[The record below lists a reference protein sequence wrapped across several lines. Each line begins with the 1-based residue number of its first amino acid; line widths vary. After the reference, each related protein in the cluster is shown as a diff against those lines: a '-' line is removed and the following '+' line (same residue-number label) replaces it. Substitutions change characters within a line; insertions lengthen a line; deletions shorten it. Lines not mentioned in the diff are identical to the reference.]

1 MWNATCVCKR
11 IFRRTQN
18 FHIRVM
24 KKTYIM
30 ILAGLAVT
38 VAAVTPLCFSQN
50 TPAPA
55 APEPAAATPAAS
67 PEQAK
72 KAFSYFMGYRFG
84 QEVASG
90 AATLTAADFDPTVFF
105 QGLDQALKG
114 EQPTMSQAEIEAGMN
129 TFVETLRTREAA
141 QAKLNLEKGKAFEAE
156 FAKKEGVTKTE
167 SGLLYRIV
175 TPAEGRKYDEAKD
188 GKDAVCLVTYE
199 GKKIDGKVFDA
210 TTTPIEMPIN
220 QVVPGFAEALKLMP
234 IGSTCEVCIPAALAY
249 GEQAPGPIGS
259 NSTLVFTISLKDI
272 KKNEP
277 AQGGMPFQLT
287 PEMLQQ
293 LQQQGLQNGA
303 PAPADET
310 PAPAA
315 E

>member
-1 MWNATCVCKR
+1 
-11 IFRRTQN
+11 
-18 FHIRVM
+18 M

-38 VAAVTPLCFSQN
+38 TAAVTPLCFSQN
-50 TPAPA
+50 APAPA
-55 APEPAAATPAAS
+55 APEASAAAPAATPAVS
-67 PEQAK
+67 SEQAK

-90 AATLTAADFDPTVFF
+90 ASTLTASDFDQALFF

-114 EQPTMSQAEIEAGMN
+114 EKPTMSQAEIEAGMSA
-129 TFVETLRTREAA
+129 FVETLRAREAE
-141 QAKLNLEKGKAFEAE
+141 QAKQNLEKGKAFEAE
-156 FAKKEGVTKTE
+156 FAKQEGVTKTD
-167 SGLLYRIV
+167 SGLLYRVI
-175 TPAEGRKYDEAKD
+175 TPADGRKYDEAKD
-188 GKDAVCLVTYE
+188 GKDAICMVTYE

-210 TTTPIEMPIN
+210 TATPIEMPIN
-220 QVVPGFAEALKLMP
+220 QVVPGFSEALKLMP
-234 IGSTCEVCIPAALAY
+234 IGSTYEVCIPAALAY

-259 NSTLVFTISLKDI
+259 NSTLIFTLSLKDI
-272 KKNEP
+272 KKNEAP
-277 AQGGMPFQLT
+277 QGGMPFQLT

-293 LQQQGLQNGA
+293 LQQQGLQGGA
-303 PAPADET
+303 PEESAEEA

>member
-1 MWNATCVCKR
+1 MWSVTCVCRR
-11 IFRRTQN
+11 IFLRARN

-38 VAAVTPLCFSQN
+38 MAAVTPLCFSQN
-50 TPAPA
+50 APAPA
-55 APEPAAATPAAS
+55 PETPAAAPTAT

-84 QEVASG
+84 QEVAAG
-90 AATLTAADFDPTVFF
+90 ASTLTSSDFDQAVFF

-114 EQPTMSQAEIEAGMN
+114 EQPTMSQAEIEAGMSA
-129 TFVETLRTREAA
+129 FVETLRAREAE

-167 SGLLYRIV
+167 SGLLYRVV
-175 TPAEGRKYDEAKD
+175 TPADGRKYDEAKD

-210 TTTPIEMPIN
+210 ASTPIEMPVN

-234 IGSTCEVCIPAALAY
+234 IGSTYEVCIPAALAY

-293 LQQQGLQNGA
+293 LQQQGLQGGA
-303 PAPADET
+303 PEPTNEA

>member
-1 MWNATCVCKR
+1 
-11 IFRRTQN
+11 
-18 FHIRVM
+18 M

-38 VAAVTPLCFSQN
+38 GAAVTPLCFSQN
-50 TPAPA
+50 TPAAPA
-55 APEPAAATPAAS
+55 VSETPAAAPAAT

-90 AATLTAADFDPTVFF
+90 ASTLTEADFDQTVFF
-105 QGLDQALKG
+105 QGLAQALKG
-114 EQPTMSQAEIEAGMN
+114 EQPSMSQAEIEAGMN
-129 TFVETLRTREAA
+129 TFVEMLRAREAE
-141 QAKLNLEKGKAFEAE
+141 QAKINLEKGKAFEAE
-156 FAKKEGVTKTE
+156 FARQEGVTKTD
-167 SGLLYRIV
+167 SGLLYRVV
-175 TPAEGRKYDEAKD
+175 TPADGRKYDEAKD

-210 TTTPIEMPIN
+210 TSTPIEMPIN

-234 IGSTCEVCIPAALAY
+234 IGATYEVCIPAALAY

-259 NSTLVFTISLKDI
+259 NATLIFTLSLKDI
-272 KKNEP
+272 KKNEAP
-277 AQGGMPFQLT
+277 QGGMPFQLT

-293 LQQQGLQNGA
+293 LQQQGLQGA
-303 PAPADET
+303 PAEEEPAPAET
-310 PAPAA
+310 PAA